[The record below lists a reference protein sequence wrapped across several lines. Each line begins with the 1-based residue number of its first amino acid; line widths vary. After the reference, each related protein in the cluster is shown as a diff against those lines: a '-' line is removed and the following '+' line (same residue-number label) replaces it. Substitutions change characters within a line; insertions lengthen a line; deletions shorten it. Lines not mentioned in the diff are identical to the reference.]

1 MKNLH
6 QAITLILALMLA
18 GSCGTARPEEETITQ
33 PAAPSPA
40 AAEPTAPE
48 IVPSI
53 KPIEKDASRYDG
65 PGDYFDRVYS
75 RGEPRLFKLHIPP
88 GYRPGTPMPLVL
100 VLHGGG
106 QEIDDMEDSTRLS
119 EKADQAGFIV
129 AYPQASLLHW
139 NTQDENL
146 GAADVVFVQIL
157 ITYLERQL
165 DIDPT
170 RIYATGFS
178 NGGSMV
184 HRLAC
189 DLSGE
194 IAAIAPISGAYSNT
208 LGCKPERP
216 VPVVA
221 FHGTG
226 DTYISY
232 QDNNHDVPRWAA
244 GWAGRNGC
252 DPTSTLTWQEGD
264 VTGETW
270 SNCQANATVTLYT
283 IKGGRHIW
291 PGSPR
296 AQQFFPDVQDVP
308 ANDLIWDFFQAHPM
322 P

>member
-1 MKNLH
+1 M
-6 QAITLILALMLA
+6 
-18 GSCGTARPEEETITQ
+18 
-33 PAAPSPA
+33 
-40 AAEPTAPE
+40 
-48 IVPSI
+48 
-53 KPIEKDASRYDG
+53 
-65 PGDYFDRVYS
+65 
-75 RGEPRLFKLHIPP
+75 FKLHIPS
-88 GYRPGTPMPLVL
+88 GYQPGTPMPLVL

-106 QEIDDMEDSTRLS
+106 QEIDDVEDSTRMS
-119 EKADQAGFIV
+119 EKADEAGFVV
-129 AYPQASLLHW
+129 AYPQASLQHW

-157 ITYLERQL
+157 ITFLKRQL

-178 NGGSMV
+178 NGGGMV
-184 HRLAC
+184 HRLGC

-194 IAAIAPISGAYSNT
+194 IAAIAPISGAYPNT

-221 FHGTG
+221 FHGTS
-226 DTYISY
+226 DTYVSY
-232 QDNNHDVPRWAA
+232 QSSNHDVPHWAA
-244 GWAGRNGC
+244 GWADRNGC
-252 DPTSTLTWQEGD
+252 DPTPTLTWQEGD
-264 VTGETW
+264 VIGETW

-296 AQQFFPDVQDVP
+296 AQQFFPDIQDAP